1 MKANR
6 GQIEGQ
12 KELSDH
18 KNLKVKTHESMVCV
32 YVCVCVCVCVYVWMS
47 KRERKVTERERF
59 YVLQLKLTIIP
70 KSCMKMRIQGKEPS
84 IYFDFLEGILGC
96 SQLMRENSS

>member
-32 YVCVCVCVCVYVWMS
+32 GVCVCVCVDEQERE
-47 KRERKVTERERF
+47 KGDREREILCASVEVDYYPKVLYEN
-59 YVLQLKLTIIP
+59 
-70 KSCMKMRIQGKEPS
+70 
-84 IYFDFLEGILGC
+84 
-96 SQLMRENSS
+96 ENSR

>member
-18 KNLKVKTHESMVCV
+18 KNLKVKTHESM
-32 YVCVCVCVCVYVWMS
+32 VCVCVCVYVWMS